1 MAKDF
6 KSMGSKIVQRY
17 VTANEEADQQQPTA
31 EQPADELPQDVPQE
45 PEKKKKRQLKKEPQG
60 PDLLDRSG
68 EDPGDR
74 RRVSSQGRKGQQLPR
89 RTVAFEPD
97 LLKYAQDMAEK
108 NGLTLSESV
117 NDMIY
122 FFKKVTKERE

>member
-17 VTANEEADQQQPTA
+17 VTANEEAEQQPAA
-31 EQPADELPQDVPQE
+31 EQPADEIPQDVSQE
-45 PEKKKKRQLKKEPQG
+45 PEKKQKRQPKKEPQG
-60 PDLLDRSG
+60 PDLLDCSA
-68 EDPGDR
+68 EDLGDR

-97 LLKYAQDMAEK
+97 LLKYTQDMAEK
-108 NGLTLSESV
+108 NCLTLSECV